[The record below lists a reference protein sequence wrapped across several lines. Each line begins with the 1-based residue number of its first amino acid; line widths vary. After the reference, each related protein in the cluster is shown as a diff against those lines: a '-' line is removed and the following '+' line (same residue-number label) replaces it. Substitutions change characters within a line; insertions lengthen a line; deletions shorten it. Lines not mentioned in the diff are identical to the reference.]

1 MRKSRMINLRMIQ
14 QKRNRKKK
22 RKKTKKEKQQLI
34 YDYTL
39 INED

>member
-1 MRKSRMINLRMIQ
+1 MRKSRINLRMIQ
-14 QKRNRKKK
+14 QKRDRKKK
-22 RKKTKKEKQQLI
+22 KKTKKEKQQLI

>member
-1 MRKSRMINLRMIQ
+1 MMRKSRINLRMIQ
-14 QKRNRKKK
+14 QKREREKK
-22 RKKTKKEKQQLI
+22 KKTKKEKQQLI

>member
-1 MRKSRMINLRMIQ
+1 MMRKSRINLRMIQ
-14 QKRNRKKK
+14 QKRDRKKK
-22 RKKTKKEKQQLI
+22 KKTKKEKQQLI

>member
-1 MRKSRMINLRMIQ
+1 MMRKSRINLRMIQ
-14 QKRNRKKK
+14 QKRDRKKK
-22 RKKTKKEKQQLI
+22 KKKTKKEKQQLI

>member
-1 MRKSRMINLRMIQ
+1 MRKSRINLRMIQ